1 MERDFL
7 TFGCKQLPR
16 CAPDSLRT
24 RHCDTFSRVK
34 SESVIAFRR
43 RKTNLK
49 PAGERPAALASA
61 DEAAVKIGTRL
72 RHARL
77 VKGYLI
83 RDVAKRSGCSV
94 SLISK
99 IENDRATPSLTLLH
113 RLVGVLEIN
122 IGALFERP
130 DESFGIVFRHGARPI
145 IAVND
150 GTSGGPSVRLER
162 IVPYGDGHL
171 LQGNVHIVEPGAGS
185 AGGMHHEGEE
195 VGYVLEGRLALTVD
209 SQTFLLEAGDAFVF
223 NSNREH
229 SYRNP
234 GTALTRVLWINTPPT
249 F

>member
-1 MERDFL
+1 M
-7 TFGCKQLPR
+7 
-16 CAPDSLRT
+16 
-24 RHCDTFSRVK
+24 K
-34 SESVIAFRR
+34 SESVIALGR
-43 RKTNLK
+43 RKTRVK
-49 PAGERPAALASA
+49 PGGERHATIDSA
-61 DEAAVKIGTRL
+61 DEVPVKIGTRL

-77 VKGYLI
+77 VKGFLI
-83 RDVAKRSGCSV
+83 RDLAMRSGCSV

-99 IENDRATPSLTLLH
+99 IENDRVTPSLTLLH
-113 RLVGVLEIN
+113 RLVSVLEIN

-130 DESFGIVFRHGARPI
+130 DESLGIVFRNGARPI

-150 GTSGGPSVRLER
+150 GTSDGPSVRLER

-195 VGYVLEGRLALTVD
+195 VGYVLEGHFALTVD
-209 SQTFLLEAGDAFVF
+209 GQTFVLEAGDAFVF
-223 NSNREH
+223 NSSREH

-234 GTALTRVLWINTPPT
+234 GTSLTRVLWINTPPT

>member
-1 MERDFL
+1 MKSPSVVKTGHPQAAPEEVPTRSLKATRD
-7 TFGCKQLPR
+7 
-16 CAPDSLRT
+16 S
-24 RHCDTFSRVK
+24 
-34 SESVIAFRR
+34 SEV
-43 RKTNLK
+43 
-49 PAGERPAALASA
+49 P
-61 DEAAVKIGTRL
+61 VKIGTRL

-99 IENDRATPSLTLLH
+99 IENDRVTPSLTLLH

-130 DESFGIVFRHGARPI
+130 DESLGIVFRSGTRPV

-150 GTSGGPSVRLER
+150 GTPDGASVKLER

-171 LQGNVHIVEPGAGS
+171 LQGNVHIVDPGAGS

-195 VGYVLEGRLALTVD
+195 VGYVLEGSFALTVD
-209 SQTFLLEAGDAFVF
+209 GQTFLLAAGDAFVF
-223 NSNREH
+223 HSNREH

-234 GTALTRVLWINTPPT
+234 GTTTTRVLWINTPPT